1 MEIFERRSTL
11 HSNKHI
17 FTCSGNISKF
27 LLRLVLSWRK
37 LRIKKRYCNDTW
49 CWGRCQCC
57 NLEQLSIRY
66 FLFPERILNKFQP
79 LMCLLGLDYDSFT
92 TPELHF
98 LFFRIIHGL
107 IIVFFVRDFM
117 KSAMKKVLSKIHGP
131 ITDKNIKDRGIEVP
145 LKFSIYSA
153 IGFTVS
159 FIIPAV
165 NAQLG
170 LYR

>member
-1 MEIFERRSTL
+1 
-11 HSNKHI
+11 
-17 FTCSGNISKF
+17 
-27 LLRLVLSWRK
+27 
-37 LRIKKRYCNDTW
+37 
-49 CWGRCQCC
+49 
-57 NLEQLSIRY
+57 
-66 FLFPERILNKFQP
+66 
-79 LMCLLGLDYDSFT
+79 
-92 TPELHF
+92 
-98 LFFRIIHGL
+98 
-107 IIVFFVRDFM
+107 M

-145 LKFSIYSA
+145 LTFSIYSA